1 MCVCWYANSFTFQ
14 NLVVSVGI
22 PNGICDL
29 LKFYCLSFAVL
40 FTLPPVPLLN
50 RAEISDNSWI
60 YFCRYFFIHLK
71 LSPSCN
77 IEIIKNIKSRHMQ
90 VIIAVITLS
99 TIIFI
104 ILFIFFYWHKT
115 FFNIVSVFHFHAVNI
130 FRTKKTT
137 IFRSWHLLPRN
148 KNLHMLLLSALCKL

>member
-29 LKFYCLSFAVL
+29 LKFYCLSFAVFFPL
-40 FTLPPVPLLN
+40 ALIPLLN

-77 IEIIKNIKSRHMQ
+77 IEIIKNIKSKHEHAINA
-90 VIIAVITLS
+90 VIILS
-99 TIIFI
+99 IIIFI
-104 ILFIFFYWHKT
+104 ILFIFFYRCKT
-115 FFNIVSVFHFHAVNI
+115 FFNVVTVFHFHAVNI

-137 IFRSWHLLPRN
+137 IFRSWHLLLRN
-148 KNLHMLLLSALCKL
+148 KNRLLLLLLVLYKL